1 MHEVGIACIRPK
13 NYLPHN
19 TLGILPF
26 EEGFSSRFLRIIFL
40 LALLC
45 LYTEAQAVGKVYR
58 NDKFRYTVFYPD
70 HWFPSGIVYANAF
83 EVRNYDPKNPQS
95 VQEKNR
101 ASVIIVDI
109 VNENAE
115 ATDRF
120 LNSLLARENTPEQ
133 EHQTLIINGHR
144 AVKIRRKVPA
154 QQLGPGASRA
164 LASGP
169 LITDQTKFFYS
180 ISTYIANGKHV
191 ISIEASV
198 PVEADASVIKEI
210 IKIEESLKFDKS
222 KNQIKGG

>member
-83 EVRNYDPKNPQS
+83 EVRTM
-95 VQEKNR
+95 
-101 ASVIIVDI
+101 A
-109 VNENAE
+109 AM
-115 ATDRF
+115 T
-120 LNSLLARENTPEQ
+120 
-133 EHQTLIINGHR
+133 
-144 AVKIRRKVPA
+144 
-154 QQLGPGASRA
+154 
-164 LASGP
+164 
-169 LITDQTKFFYS
+169 
-180 ISTYIANGKHV
+180 
-191 ISIEASV
+191 
-198 PVEADASVIKEI
+198 
-210 IKIEESLKFDKS
+210 
-222 KNQIKGG
+222 